1 MEVKVVM
8 IYLETD
14 RLYYNTRLYFRDH
27 IIDSLPN
34 NETDWY
40 NGYRSWLAEQGCEII
55 RLDTGRDFAVD
66 ILGVAP
72 GYDQFAFENDRDAT
86 IFLLRWQ

>member
-1 MEVKVVM
+1 MT
-8 IYLETD
+8 YLETH

-40 NGYRSWLAEQGCEII
+40 NGYRSWLAEQGCEIV
-55 RLDTGRDFAVD
+55 RPGAEKYYVVD
-66 ILGVAP
+66 VLGVAP
-72 GYDQFAFENDRDAT
+72 GYDQFAFENERDAMWFT
-86 IFLLRWQ
+86 LRWA

>member
-1 MEVKVVM
+1 M
-8 IYLETD
+8 IYLDTAQ
-14 RLYYNTRLYFRDH
+14 LYYSNRKYFRDH

-40 NGYRSWLAEQGCEII
+40 NGYRSWLAEQGCEIV
-55 RLDTGRDFAVD
+55 RLNPDQYFVVD

-72 GYDQFAFENDRDAT
+72 GYDLFGFQREEDAVM
-86 IFLLRWQ
+86 FVLKYSY